1 MKRPHRHRAGRAAPD
16 VDVTAFLSLMVI
28 LVPFLMITAVFSRMT
43 ILELEAAAST
53 RDVPTQRDP
62 LGLQVVV
69 REHVIEVRHQG
80 QEAPLRLTRTADRE
94 EHRRLAEIA
103 AELKEQFPRSLQ
115 ATLLLEPQIPYD
127 ELVQI
132 MDTLR
137 VRHSRNGEDI
147 QTIELFPQITL
158 GETPANKPRVGRVK

>member
-1 MKRPHRHRAGRAAPD
+1 
-16 VDVTAFLSLMVI
+16 
-28 LVPFLMITAVFSRMT
+28 
-43 ILELEAAAST
+43 
-53 RDVPTQRDP
+53 
-62 LGLQVVV
+62 
-69 REHVIEVRHQG
+69 
-80 QEAPLRLTRTADRE
+80 LRLIRTADRDE
-94 EHRRLAEIA
+94 YRKLADIA
-103 AELKEQFPRSLQ
+103 ARLKEQFPRSLQ

-158 GETPANKPRVGRVK
+158 GETPAVKPPTGRVK